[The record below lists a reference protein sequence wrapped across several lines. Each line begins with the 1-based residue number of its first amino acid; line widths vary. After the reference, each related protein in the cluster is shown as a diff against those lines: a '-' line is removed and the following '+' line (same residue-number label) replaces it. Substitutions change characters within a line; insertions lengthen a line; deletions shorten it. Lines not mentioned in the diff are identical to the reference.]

1 MLSRDTKLNQM
12 KHFVLVLL
20 VTLSNLFP
28 LPAYASVCRNYNGHQ
43 VCILSINR
51 SAKNY
56 WEYRAIISID
66 GVKRPFEVYD
76 CRQRIRIQQDGT
88 VLPFENKDPGQ
99 LICGFFK
106 KF

>member
-1 MLSRDTKLNQM
+1 MHLSAGITTDTR
-12 KHFVLVLL
+12 FVSSALTVVPKIIGNTGQSLV
-20 VTLSNLFP
+20 
-28 LPAYASVCRNYNGHQ
+28 
-43 VCILSINR
+43 
-51 SAKNY
+51 
-56 WEYRAIISID
+56 ID

-106 KF
+106 KS